1 MGVGVGKFEV
11 EEREWEWGCDVSY
24 IKRGLGEYNIGARAE
39 AGKSKLPELTKPN
52 LT

>member
-1 MGVGVGKFEV
+1 MGRKFEV
-11 EEREWEWGCDVSY
+11 EEREWEWGSDVFY